1 MNKRGTVSLI
11 TLAAKEIDK
20 SNQQAFMEI
29 ETIKENLHD
38 IKMYLDENEGLLPNN
53 SEVTVE
59 ELLSLV
65 KRCISD
71 AHSISAEL
79 SNANNWI
86 KGIIESKK

>member
-1 MNKRGTVSLI
+1 MLLI

-20 SNQQAFMEI
+20 SNQQAFMGI
-29 ETIKENLHD
+29 ETVKENLHD
-38 IKMYLDENEGLLPNN
+38 IKMYLDANEGLLPNK
-53 SEVTVE
+53 SEVAVD
-59 ELLSLV
+59 ELFSLV

>member
-1 MNKRGTVSLI
+1 MSLI

-20 SNQQAFMEI
+20 NNQQAFMEI

-53 SEVTVE
+53 SEVTAG
-59 ELLSLV
+59 ELISLV
-65 KRCISD
+65 KKCISN
-71 AHSISAEL
+71 AHSISLEL

-86 KGIIESKK
+86 KGIVESKK